1 MNEFN
6 LIKIDGGRISEVA
19 GKFIDKVS
27 DAVGVI
33 AKPYQIKRVAEA
45 EAQAAVIQAN
55 ARVQISEIERRGL
68 ERLIREEGQKQ
79 ENIENITYRAIP
91 HLKSDARP
99 EDVDKDW
106 ISHFFDRCRLVSD
119 EQMQELWASIL
130 ANETN
135 TPHRFSKKTIDTVA
149 ALEKSDAEMFSNLC
163 SFVWLS
169 DGPLVFV
176 MDSKHNIYHSKN
188 ITFDNLEHLESI
200 GLINFGTVGN
210 YTTSSDFESVT
221 LSYCGR
227 QINLTL
233 QNKIKWNLGRVRLTR
248 TGGEL
253 FYVCSAIG
261 SEEFMDYMINYWI
274 NTVSHVS
281 VSVDNRLEWTKPDW
295 NVRPT

>member
-1 MNEFN
+1 M
-6 LIKIDGGRISEVA
+6 
-19 GKFIDKVS
+19 
-27 DAVGVI
+27 
-33 AKPYQIKRVAEA
+33 
-45 EAQAAVIQAN
+45 
-55 ARVQISEIERRGL
+55 
-68 ERLIREEGQKQ
+68 IREEGQKQ

-91 HLKSDARP
+91 HLRSDARP

-135 TPHRFSKKTIDTVA
+135 TPHSFSKKTIDTVA

-169 DGPLVFV
+169 GGPLVFV
-176 MDSKHNIYHSKN
+176 MDSKHSIYHSKN

-200 GLINFGTVGN
+200 GLINFSTVAN

-227 QINLTL
+227 QINLTF
-233 QNKIKWNLGRVRLTR
+233 QNKSKLNLGHVRLAR
-248 TGGEL
+248 TSREL
-253 FYVCSAIG
+253 FYVCSAMG

-274 NTVSHVS
+274 NTGAHVS
-281 VSVDNRLEWTKPDW
+281 VSVDNRLEWTSSDW
-295 NVRPT
+295 NIRLG

>member
-1 MNEFN
+1 MNEFY
-6 LIKIDGGRISEVA
+6 LVKIDGGRISEVA

-27 DAVGVI
+27 DAVGGI

-91 HLKSDARP
+91 HLSSAARP
-99 EDVDKDW
+99 EEVDKDW

-119 EQMQELWASIL
+119 EQMQELWSSIL
-130 ANETN
+130 AAETN
-135 TPHRFSKKTIDTVA
+135 APHSFSKQTIDTVA
-149 ALEKSDAEMFSNLC
+149 TLEKSDAEMFSNLC

-169 DGPLVFV
+169 GAPLVFV
-176 MDSKHNIYHSKN
+176 IDSKHDIYHSKN
-188 ITFDNLEHLESI
+188 IDFQNLEHLERI
-200 GLINFGTVGN
+200 GLINFGVINN
-210 YTTSSDFESVT
+210 YTTASEFESVT

-227 QINLTL
+227 TIELTFK
-233 QNKIKWNLGRVRLTR
+233 NKSKLNLGHVTFTR

-253 FYVCSAIG
+253 FNVCSAVG

-274 NTVSHVS
+274 NAGTHVS
-281 VSVDNRLEWTKPDW
+281 VSVDSVLEWTKPDW

>member
-135 TPHRFSKKTIDTVA
+135 TPHSFSKKTIDTVA

-163 SFVWLS
+163 SFVWL
-169 DGPLVFV
+169 GGAPLVFV
-176 MDSKHNIYHSKN
+176 LDSKHNIYHSKN
-188 ITFDNLEHLESI
+188 ITFQNLEHLESI
-200 GLINFGTVGN
+200 GLINFGVVNN
-210 YTTSSDFESVT
+210 YTTTSDFESVT

-227 QINLTL
+227 QINLTFP
-233 QNKIKWNLGRVRLTR
+233 NKRNLNLGRVRLTR

-253 FYVCSAIG
+253 FYVCSAMG
-261 SEEFMDYMINYWI
+261 SEEFMDYMINYWL
-274 NTVSHVS
+274 NAGAHVS
-281 VSVDNRLEWTKPDW
+281 VSVDNRLKWTKPDW